1 MSARKTWFAGFVV
14 FALASTLVPAQEKNR
29 PDPAAIEFFEN
40 KIRPVLVEHCFRCHS
55 STAKKLKGGLL
66 LDSRE
71 GILKGGESGPVIV
84 AGKPEKSRLIQA
96 IRYTD
101 VDLSM
106 PPNAK
111 LPGPVIADFAKWVKM
126 GAPWPDDK
134 SVSKAPKNKYDLD
147 LPKRKREH
155 WAWKSIQPAKIPD
168 V

>member
-1 MSARKTWFAGFVV
+1 MISKEIWFTGFAVLALSAA
-14 FALASTLVPAQEKNR
+14 LVPAQEKGR
-29 PDPAAIEFFEN
+29 PDPAAIDFFES
-40 KIRPVLVEHCFRCHS
+40 KIRPVLAEHCFRCHS
-55 STAKKLKGGLL
+55 STARKLKGGLL
-66 LDSRE
+66 LDSRD
-71 GILKGGESGPVIV
+71 GILKGGESGPVLD

-111 LPGPVIADFAKWVKM
+111 LPGPVIADFTRWVKM
-126 GAPWPDDK
+126 GAPWPGDK

-155 WAWKSIQPAKIPD
+155 WAW
-168 V
+168 

>member
-1 MSARKTWFAGFVV
+1 MISKGIWCTGFVLL
-14 FALASTLVPAQEKNR
+14 ALGAALVPAQEKSR
-29 PDPAAIEFFEN
+29 PDPAAVEFFEN

-71 GILKGGESGPVIV
+71 GILKGGESGPVLV

-96 IRYTD
+96 IGYPD

-111 LPGPVIADFAKWVKM
+111 LPGPVIADFVKWVKL

-147 LPKRKREH
+147 LPKRKR
-155 WAWKSIQPAKIPD
+155 
-168 V
+168 